1 MTRFAIT
8 WLIAVTVAAL
18 GLFHVSHQVEQLKNE
33 LIREQRSI
41 LRDQET
47 IHVLEAEWS
56 YLNRPERIADLARR
70 HLALVPLS
78 ADRMVSIQ
86 DLPQRQEP
94 GAGLP
99 VPGLISTETIPQ
111 SIVPT
116 LTSSKVG
123 TSSRTG
129 P

>member
-70 HLALVPLS
+70 HLALIPLS
-78 ADRMVSIQ
+78 ADRVVSIQ
-86 DLPQRQEP
+86 DLPQRLEP
-94 GAGLP
+94 GTESS
-99 VPGLISTETIPQ
+99 VPGLPSTRSAIDAISPALASTAARASVRATP
-111 SIVPT
+111 
-116 LTSSKVG
+116 
-123 TSSRTG
+123 
-129 P
+129 

>member
-1 MTRFAIT
+1 MTRFAVT

-18 GLFHVSHQVEQLKNE
+18 GLFHVSHEVEQLENE

-41 LRDQET
+41 LRERET

-111 SIVPT
+111 PIVPT
-116 LTSSKVG
+116 LTSS
-123 TSSRTG
+123 RTG

>member
-8 WLIAVTVAAL
+8 WLIAVTIAAL
-18 GLFHVSHQVEQLKNE
+18 GLFHVSHRVEQLENE

-41 LRDQET
+41 LQEREA
-47 IHVLEAEWS
+47 IQVLEAEWS
-56 YLNRPERIADLARR
+56 YLNRPERIADLAKR

-78 ADRMVSIQ
+78 ADHMVSIH
-86 DLPQRQEP
+86 DLPKRQEP
-94 GAGLP
+94 GAENP
-99 VPGLISTETIPQ
+99 VPGLHSMETILQ
-111 SIVPT
+111 SITPT
-116 LTSSKVG
+116 L